1 MNRDVK
7 KYILRKSAELLF
19 TLLFVTLLSFLLMRL
34 SSVDPATAYA
44 KRMVGNPT
52 MEQIERIRVRLG
64 FDKPLIIQYLYWVWN
79 LLHFNLGT
87 SLANGHDVWADIAT
101 AFPKTL
107 SIVLLAS
114 FFQIIFII
122 GLSCAAFLCPHKAAK
137 KMVRLFC
144 ILGVSIPSFYVA
156 TVYLDYFAVQKSL
169 ISVAGNI
176 TLISYISP
184 ALCIGIFGA
193 SFYTPLL
200 MDALNNESAED
211 YAFYARC
218 RGLSEIRLLFFHFLP
233 RAVIGLIPNFLQS
246 IGLALANA
254 TIIESIFSIPGFG
267 YLIVNHV
274 LDHDTPMI
282 HAEVFFLALAIALC
296 NIAADFAQWTIGS
309 KKAVTY

>member
-7 KYILRKSAELLF
+7 KYVLRKLIELIF

-44 KRMVGNPT
+44 KRMIGNPT
-52 MEQIERIRVRLG
+52 MEQIDRIRIQLG
-64 FDKPLIIQYLYWVWN
+64 FDKPLIVQYFRWIWN

-87 SLANGHDVWADIAT
+87 SLANGHDVWTDIAT

-107 SIVLLAS
+107 CIVFLAS
-114 FFQIIFII
+114 IFQIILII
-122 GLSCAAFLCPHKAAK
+122 GISCVAFLSPYKVSK
-137 KMVRLFC
+137 KIVRLFC
-144 ILGVSIPSFYVA
+144 ILGVSIPSFYLA

-176 TLISYISP
+176 TLLSYISP
-184 ALCIGIFGA
+184 AICIGIFGA

-200 MDALNNESAED
+200 MDALNNESSED

-218 RGLSEIRLLFFHFLP
+218 RGLSETRLLLFHFLP
-233 RAVIGLIPNFLQS
+233 RAIIGLIPNFLQS
-246 IGLALANA
+246 VGLALANA

-274 LDHDTPMI
+274 LIRDTPMI

-296 NIAADFAQWTIGS
+296 NIAADLVQWAIGRR
-309 KKAVTY
+309 KMATY

>member
-1 MNRDVK
+1 
-7 KYILRKSAELLF
+7 
-19 TLLFVTLLSFLLMRL
+19 
-34 SSVDPATAYA
+34 
-44 KRMVGNPT
+44 
-52 MEQIERIRVRLG
+52 
-64 FDKPLIIQYLYWVWN
+64 
-79 LLHFNLGT
+79 
-87 SLANGHDVWADIAT
+87 
-101 AFPKTL
+101 
-107 SIVLLAS
+107 
-114 FFQIIFII
+114 
-122 GLSCAAFLCPHKAAK
+122 
-137 KMVRLFC
+137 MVRLFC
-144 ILGVSIPSFYVA
+144 MLGVSIPSFYVA

-200 MDALNNESAED
+200 MDALNNESSED

-296 NIAADFAQWTIGS
+296 NIVADFAQWTIGS
-309 KKAVTY
+309 KKAVMY